1 VKECLGAQ
9 ARPAGSNPIGG
20 DYELVMIREVLFLI
34 LINGL
39 ALDAGNLQPVEKLE
53 DEAAARRTSVPGGKA

>member
-1 VKECLGAQ
+1 
-9 ARPAGSNPIGG
+9 
-20 DYELVMIREVLFLI
+20 MIREVLFLI

-39 ALDAGNLQPVEKLE
+39 ALHAGNLQRVEKPE